1 MRMLINQIRNTLS
14 TSLHSLYYFL
24 TRTISPSLT
33 SCFLALFVCVPLS
46 LSLFLS
52 LCLCSS
58 LCVSAPLSLA
68 LPLSLSLS
76 AFLSLPLSL
85 SLYLSIYLSLSVPLS
100 VSVPLSLSLSLFLS
114 LSLSHCHPLH
124 LSHSIILSFIQ
135 PPILSL
141 ASPSL
146 HKTFYSTFIFL
157 LNICIFSSLHTPFSS
172 SLLFYLISYLL
183 FLTSKILAT
192 LSDSVAFLDYVTAYI
207 ACLSSDRI
215 DGLYTTVGTSILF
228 GGY

>member
-1 MRMLINQIRNTLS
+1 MSIYASANQPNSIYFIHLSSLSIIFLFALSLLTHFLFSCTLCLCS
-14 TSLHSLYYFL
+14 S
-24 TRTISPSLT
+24 
-33 SCFLALFVCVPLS
+33 LFVSIPLLLSLS

-58 LCVSAPLSLA
+58 LS
-68 LPLSLSLS
+68 
-76 AFLSLPLSL
+76 
-85 SLYLSIYLSLSVPLS
+85 
-100 VSVPLSLSLSLFLS
+100 LSLSLSL
-114 LSLSHCHPLH
+114 SHYHPFH
-124 LSHSIILSFIQ
+124 LSPSTILFFTQ

-141 ASPSL
+141 AFPSRLSP
-146 HKTFYSTFIFL
+146 
-157 LNICIFSSLHTPFSS
+157 SLHTPFSS

-183 FLTSKILAT
+183 FLTSKTLAT